1 MSSIHFPST
10 ATTYVQLR
18 GSDTVMA
25 LIQPIAFQYMSEFP
39 KVGTPVTG
47 GGTSSGYKCVV
58 DDTTDIGM
66 ASGGMN
72 YDMRKWVDKKNI
84 KIKNIDIAFDALAV
98 FVHPSNPV
106 TNLSLEDLR
115 EIAIGSV
122 TDWKELGLPEGKI
135 QVYSQN
141 PNRGSYEAWR
151 SVVLEDKH
159 NVTLKAKVMDGKDIV
174 SSIVSDQNGIGFS
187 SPLNLINIA
196 VKTVSINECLPT
208 PENIQSGKYPIR
220 RSLSLV
226 TKQKIKPEV
235 HDFIEYCLDPKKG
248 QHIIKTLGLVPTRA
262 E

>member
-10 ATTYVQLR
+10 ATSFVQLR

-25 LIQPIAFQYMSEFP
+25 LIQPIAYQYMTEFP
-39 KVGTPVTG
+39 KVALPVMG

-58 DDTTDIGM
+58 DGTTDIGM

-72 YDMRKWVDKKNI
+72 YDLKKWVSKKNI

-98 FVHPSNPV
+98 FVHPSNPLK
-106 TNLSLEDLR
+106 NLSLDDLR
-115 EIAIGSV
+115 EIATGNV
-122 TDWKELGLPEGKI
+122 TDWKELGLPAGKI

-159 NVTLKAKVMDGKDIV
+159 NVTLKAKVMDGTDIV
-174 SSIVSDQNGIGFS
+174 TSIVNDPNGIGFS
-187 SPLNLINIA
+187 SPVNLINIP
-196 VKTVSINECLPT
+196 VKTISINDFLPT
-208 PENIQSGKYPIR
+208 PENIHAGRYPIR
-220 RSLSLV
+220 RALSLV
-226 TKQKIKPEV
+226 TSQKIKPEV
-235 HDFIEYCLDPKKG
+235 NDFIQYCLDPKKG
-248 QHIIKTLGLVPTRA
+248 QQIIKSLGLVPTQG